1 MSIFLATHSK
11 PNLEIWQSL
20 LFFFLTF
27 GASKPP
33 IALDLL
39 ILNYEF
45 LVSNRICS
53 KKYIN
58 GAGSLAGNSDR
69 TAFLL
74 CTVSRDPGVNVC
86 EQ

>member
-27 GASKPP
+27 GASRPP

-53 KKYIN
+53 KKHIN
-58 GAGSLAGNSDR
+58 GSLAGNSDP
-69 TAFLL
+69 TTFLL
-74 CTVSRDPGVNVC
+74 CTIRRDGGWVNVC